1 MIRKTKVK
9 NRRRR
14 RTRKDGE
21 GGEEGRMQSRIKGKE
36 DEAMN
41 KEEMVRGKIRIN
53 RRRQRRK
60 IAKIMIK
67 RNKWRWRRGYGADR
81 KKM

>member
-21 GGEEGRMQSRIKGKE
+21 GGEEGRMQSRK
-36 DEAMN
+36 
-41 KEEMVRGKIRIN
+41 RG
-53 RRRQRRK
+53 RK
-60 IAKIMIK
+60 MKL
-67 RNKWRWRRGYGADR
+67 
-81 KKM
+81 